1 MAFFRLICVLDPQT
15 SSHESTSKIISKD
28 IVHPLLCRKILV
40 SDRYCLEEAWLG
52 WCSGEMAPIIAII
65 GQIPT
70 TSPGDSHL
78 MGGRIIKDISD
89 NEDILFFVP
98 NSYARSQGVCSNVS
112 SIPSQ
117 LTMMMTSKLF
127 PPKFPF
133 CLMWAVDSGE
143 A

>member
-1 MAFFRLICVLDPQT
+1 MAFFRLICDFDPQT

-28 IVHPLLCRKILV
+28 IVHLLLCRKILV

-78 MGGRIIKDISD
+78 MGGRMEQDISD
-89 NEDILFFVP
+89 IENILFFILIKQL
-98 NSYARSQGVCSNVS
+98 YAFSQGVCYEFLLIHRYLKCCRLQNCFHRS
-112 SIPSQ
+112 
-117 LTMMMTSKLF
+117 
-127 PPKFPF
+127 PF
-133 CLMWAVDSGE
+133 A
-143 A
+143 

>member
-78 MGGRIIKDISD
+78 MGGRMEQDISD
-89 NEDILFFVP
+89 IENILFFIP
-98 NSYARSQGVCSNVS
+98 SKQFYTFSQGVCYEFLLIHRYLKCCRLQNCSHPS
-112 SIPSQ
+112 S
-117 LTMMMTSKLF
+117 
-127 PPKFPF
+127 PF
-133 CLMWAVDSGE
+133 A
-143 A
+143 